1 MKDSLLA
8 LKFRQW
14 LRLPSTRRG
23 AKRIYYTGH
32 IGTDRGDDS
41 APRSQNDAQK
51 AVSVLATTAF
61 EAHQRGEVSLTQTR
75 IGPATWAYL
84 ATRK

>member
-14 LRLPSTRRG
+14 LRTARKGDRR
-23 AKRIYYTGH
+23 AYYAGH
-32 IGTDRGDDS
+32 IAKDRGDDT
-41 APRSQNDAQK
+41 APRAQNSSQK
-51 AVSVLATTAF
+51 AVSVLANCAMTAS
-61 EAHQRGEVSLTQTR
+61 ERGEVSLSQTR
-75 IGPATWAYL
+75 IGPNTWAYC